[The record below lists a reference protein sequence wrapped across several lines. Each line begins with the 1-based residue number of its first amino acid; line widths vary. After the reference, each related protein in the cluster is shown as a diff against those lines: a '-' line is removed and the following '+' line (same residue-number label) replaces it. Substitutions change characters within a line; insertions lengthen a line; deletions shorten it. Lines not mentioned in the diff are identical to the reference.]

1 MILTK
6 HDFIYSYLSDKTDRA
21 KVNKAYSYY
30 TNIENGF
37 PRGSTLGAFL
47 FDI

>member
-6 HDFIYSYLSDKTDRA
+6 HDFIYSYLSDKTDGA

-37 PRGSTLGAFL
+37 PQGSTLGAFL